1 MRSCRRRGARAIVRD
16 YPCRGAAVFVFV
28 LQLVL
33 ACPQPAALQAA
44 EAGAD
49 ATRGIWSGLLAR
61 QPFPYRVPLPEPRPA
76 EFDGS
81 YVKHVTSS
89 AEPVHC
95 LRCPDYAPE
104 GGTWR
109 MRFDRGVFRILH
121 LASGWKSIATAIA
134 AGDRLLLAN
143 DPVCIDAIGLY
154 RWKLDEGRLVLEVID
169 DPCAI
174 RLRAANL
181 GGQAW
186 QPCRPSNVQAE
197 EVGHRPEGCD

>member
-1 MRSCRRRGARAIVRD
+1 VRSSTTCHA
-16 YPCRGAAVFVFV
+16 RGAAVFALV
-28 LQLVL
+28 LQLVFVY
-33 ACPQPAALQAA
+33 PHPAAPQAT
-44 EAGAD
+44 ETGAD
-49 ATRGIWSGLLAR
+49 AARGIWSGLLAR

-76 EFDGS
+76 EFDGT
-81 YVKHVTSS
+81 YVKRVPST

-104 GGTWR
+104 GGLWR

-143 DPVCIDAIGLY
+143 DPVCIDDIGLY
-154 RWKLDEGRLVLEVID
+154 RWRLDEGRLVLEVID

-174 RLRAANL
+174 RLRAVNL
-181 GGQAW
+181 GGQDW
-186 QPCRPSNVQAE
+186 RPCRPPSVEAA
-197 EVGHRPEGCD
+197 VTGHWPEPEGCD